1 MQCSQAHTRHVDC
14 SSQTWVRMAKSNNDD
29 DIATTTNKNKKLAE
43 TATTETER
51 LGCSVVTNSPD
62 ISEPQ
67 TVKIYFS
74 FILLVYSKLSKGPDS
89 CCRLSRTQADK
100 TAVIWMVFVISGIR
114 EARTLKDVPAI
125 KASIWN
131 WPVSLNHVSLTKAHH
146 MITPKGSATPPG
158 AWRRGHWKYLGSTSC
173 VLVFVPSNIPGGA
186 SGKEPTC

>member
-1 MQCSQAHTRHVDC
+1 
-14 SSQTWVRMAKSNNDD
+14 MAKSNNDD

-131 WPVSLNHVSLTKAHH
+131 
-146 MITPKGSATPPG
+146 
-158 AWRRGHWKYLGSTSC
+158 
-173 VLVFVPSNIPGGA
+173 
-186 SGKEPTC
+186 